1 MGTAFFLHNLDIIVL
16 FSVTVAASIYLDL
29 FVHRRGEEISFR
41 SAALWSLFW
50 VCLSLCFAGYLAVTR
65 SSAMAGLFL
74 SGWVLEKSL
83 SLDNLM
89 VFVAIFRAF
98 GVRSA
103 LQHRILYYGI
113 LGALVFRLVFVALGG
128 AALHLFGLWADL
140 VFAGFVG
147 YAAVQM
153 IRGDGADEAEPDY
166 DALLPVRVFKR
177 LFPLYP
183 RLDGRSFFIS
193 RARVDALMR
202 NDPSLKPS
210 HAAATRF
217 MTPALVCLVV
227 IEWSDVMFSFDSVP
241 VVIAV
246 TKEPLLIYSAMVF
259 AILGLRS
266 LYFVIE
272 AMSRTLVHLEKAVAV
287 LLFFVTY
294 KLLAHALRG
303 FFHWPLWEPTPEQGS
318 VIIGGILLLG
328 VVASLVSSRKHPT
341 DPQTP
346 ETTGGDATE

>member
-1 MGTAFFLHNLDIIVL
+1 MGTAFLLQNLDIIGL
-16 FSVTVAASIYLDL
+16 FSVTVAGSIYLDL
-29 FVHRRGEEISFR
+29 FLHRRGEDISFR
-41 SAALWSLFW
+41 NAALWSLFW
-50 VCLSLCFAGYLAVTR
+50 VCLSLSFAGYLAVTR
-65 SSAMAGLFL
+65 SPATASLFL
-74 SGWVLEKSL
+74 SGWILEKSL

-89 VFVAIFRAF
+89 VFIAIFRAF

-113 LGALVFRLVFVALGG
+113 LGALVFRLIFVTVGG

-153 IRGDGADEAEPDY
+153 VRGGDDDDDEPDY
-166 DALLPVRVFKR
+166 DALLPVKVFKR

-183 RLDGRSFFIS
+183 GLDGRHFFVS
-193 RARVDALMR
+193 RARVEELMKDDPDA
-202 NDPSLKPS
+202 KPS
-210 HAAATRF
+210 HPTALRF

-246 TKEPLLIYSAMVF
+246 THEPLLIYSAMVF

-272 AMSRTLVHLEKAVAV
+272 AMSRVLVHLEKAVAV
-287 LLFFVTY
+287 LLFFITY

-303 FFHWPLWEPTPEQGS
+303 FLHWPLWEPTPEQS
-318 VIIGGILLLG
+318 SIIIGVILAAGI
-328 VVASLVSSRKHPT
+328 VASLVASRNQPAA
-341 DPQTP
+341 P
-346 ETTGGDATE
+346 ESAAEKGDAD